1 MQGNAH
7 VAKGHKPQK
16 AAAVSRCG
24 FMLAEGSS
32 TNKTPPRN
40 DPRRRYAISVIVKE
54 RIYVLGRSG
63 SDLLFQALRLS
74 TIGAG
79 EFNGRVR
86 DGIGFRLPART
97 TRPAKDVNEAS
108 WISVFA
114 HTEMSVNC
122 SRLNASDEHE

>member
-1 MQGNAH
+1 
-7 VAKGHKPQK
+7 
-16 AAAVSRCG
+16 
-24 FMLAEGSS
+24 MLCWY
-32 TNKTPPRN
+32 P
-40 DPRRRYAISVIVKE
+40 
-54 RIYVLGRSG
+54 VLGRSG
-63 SDLLFQALRLS
+63 DDRLS
-74 TIGAG
+74 RVLGHSTMGAG